1 MANVFKKISKIF
13 KNPFTGFGSPFFV
26 TRWQKF
32 ATKKKPCLESFKY
45 LSFLIGTPFINGPI
59 NIPIYEC
66 MYALMYNHI
75 IVLIYL
81 CFNVKRDLWEIFI
94 I

>member
-1 MANVFKKISKIF
+1 
-13 KNPFTGFGSPFFV
+13 
-26 TRWQKF
+26 
-32 ATKKKPCLESFKY
+32 LESFKY